1 MPSAGLPPSQ
11 GKTQTGRAERA
22 EVKYYGTLAR
32 ARFLQPAR
40 RLWPA
45 PTGQAWQAKATQS
58 SDGVEP
64 DGCWTVPP
72 GTLRMPWTPR

>member
-11 GKTQTGRAERA
+11 GRCGLAEQ

-32 ARFLQPAR
+32 ARFLQAAC

-45 PTGQAWQAKATQS
+45 GTGQAKATQS

-72 GTLRMPWTPR
+72 GTLRVLPAPR

>member
-1 MPSAGLPPSQ
+1 MPSAVLPPSQ
-11 GKTQTGRAERA
+11 GKTQTDRAERA

-32 ARFLQPAR
+32 ARFLQPDR
-40 RLWPA
+40 RLWRA
-45 PTGQAWQAKATQS
+45 PTGQAKATQS